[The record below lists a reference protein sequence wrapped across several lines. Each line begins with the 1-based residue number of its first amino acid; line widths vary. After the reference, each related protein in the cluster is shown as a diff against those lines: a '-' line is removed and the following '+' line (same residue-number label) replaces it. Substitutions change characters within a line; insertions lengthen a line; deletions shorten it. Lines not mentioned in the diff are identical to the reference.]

1 MLLVALFLVLV
12 GYYGWTQLSDPGA
25 GGAAPVPSRRP
36 GSATARRVAGGE
48 VVALAT
54 AALEAKPGVY
64 QSGRDLFSYQA
75 ERPQQPRQRRPAAP
89 KPEPETKPVA
99 QTAPPAPQ
107 PPKVDVTYLGSFGR
121 PGRRIAVFTDGEAV
135 YNAFVGDVI
144 KEKFILVSIGYESAD
159 LGFVGFPEAVPS
171 RLAAGR
177 MR

>member
-121 PGRRIAVFTDGEAV
+121 PGRRI
-135 YNAFVGDVI
+135 NAFGGDVI

-159 LGFVGFPEAVPS
+159 LGFVGFPEAAPS